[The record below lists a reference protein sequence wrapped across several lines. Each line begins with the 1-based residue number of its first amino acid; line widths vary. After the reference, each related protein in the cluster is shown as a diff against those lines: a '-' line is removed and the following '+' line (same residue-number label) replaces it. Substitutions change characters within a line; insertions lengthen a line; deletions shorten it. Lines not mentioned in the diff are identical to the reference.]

1 MQKTVWLP
9 LPPAIPGGTTHPV
22 PMRQF
27 AKTHAVREDQ
37 HTVVGRIETYSV
49 PERKPVESRTG
60 GRGRWQH
67 VRKSGGLLQELHC
80 TEPERESY
88 TRKWSGIMKFN
99 CLFLLAVSRVA
110 RVICLVIL
118 LFGSSTIVSAEEDVE
133 NHKGIR
139 LKDISQFVDQQ
150 TSDSRIISDFTI
162 RREQRSVVFD
172 VTTQKN
178 TDGTPW
184 VVLWNVSADE
194 FEKAEARYAAEFF
207 QLSLHRTIG
216 SGRRERHS
224 AIWIQ
229 QTDAGDEL
237 RIADGDRPKCG
248 TTDQLPQP
256 LTEMLEQLLKE
267 HNIPG
272 VTVAVGH
279 QGQVLCECG
288 IGYAELDPMV
298 PMNPDAMQRIASL
311 SKPITAVAILILVQE
326 GKLQLDQSALTLLK
340 SHPDQ
345 YDVEKT
351 LAADSKWNSVT
362 IRHLLRHSGGW
373 DRDKSRDTMFQL
385 QAIAESQK
393 LKSPPK
399 IDDVLRYQLTQSF
412 DFDPGTQYAYSN
424 VGYCL
429 LGRIIEVVSG
439 QPYEEFVQQRIL
451 IPAGMKQTR
460 LGRTRLADR
469 AEGEVR
475 YYTQKTRRSPA
486 FWSVISRREPSEIEL
501 VPAPYGVWDLE
512 IMDAHGG
519 WISTAGDLVRFAQAI
534 DQTESPLLTPESRQL
549 IVEKPSFTAAD
560 ESVWYGLGWNVR
572 PSGQGYNQWHTG
584 ALAGTST
591 LLVRRADGYS
601 WAVLFN
607 ADRSSNGKRCTELV
621 DSLMHQAVNRS
632 FERDSE

>member
-1 MQKTVWLP
+1 
-9 LPPAIPGGTTHPV
+9 
-22 PMRQF
+22 
-27 AKTHAVREDQ
+27 
-37 HTVVGRIETYSV
+37 
-49 PERKPVESRTG
+49 
-60 GRGRWQH
+60 
-67 VRKSGGLLQELHC
+67 
-80 TEPERESY
+80 
-88 TRKWSGIMKFN
+88 MKFN
-99 CLFLLAVSRVA
+99 CLFQVDVRRAT
-110 RVICLVIL
+110 RVICLLL
-118 LFGSSTIVSAEEDVE
+118 LFSSSSIVAAEEDAE
-133 NHKGIR
+133 EHKGI
-139 LKDISQFVDQQ
+139 LLGDISQFVDQQ
-150 TSDSRIISDFTI
+150 TSESRIISDFKV

-172 VTTQKN
+172 VTTKKN
-178 TDGTPW
+178 ADAVPW
-184 VVLWNVSADE
+184 VVVWNISADE
-194 FEKAEARYAAEFF
+194 FEEAETKYAAEFF

-216 SGRRERHS
+216 SGRRQRHS

-229 QTDAGDEL
+229 QTDAGDDL
-237 RIADGDRPKCG
+237 WVADGDLPKSS
-248 TTDQLPQP
+248 TLDALPQP

-279 QGQVLCECG
+279 QGQLLCECG

-326 GKLQLDQSALTLLK
+326 GKLQLDQCALTLLK
-340 SHPDQ
+340 SHPDH
-345 YDVEKT
+345 YDVEQAM
-351 LAADSKWNSVT
+351 AADSKWNSVT

-373 DRDKSRDTMFQL
+373 DRDKSKDTMFQL

-451 IPAGMKQTR
+451 IPAGMQRTR

-486 FWSVISRREPSEIEL
+486 FWSVLSGKDSSEIEL

-519 WISTAGDLVRFAQAI
+519 WISTAGDLVRFSQAI
-534 DQTESPLLTPESRQL
+534 DRTEMPLLTPESREL
-549 IVEKPSFTAAD
+549 MIEKPSFKTAD
-560 ESVWYGLGWNVR
+560 ESYWYGLGWNVR
-572 PSGQGYNQWHTG
+572 PLGPGFNQWHTG

-607 ADRSSNGKRCTELV
+607 ADRARNGKRCTELV

-632 FERDSE
+632 FERGSE